1 MFKKCLL
8 LFLLLTIPVYAG
20 EVENAI
26 AKGDNI
32 FLYMF
37 SPKCKYCVMFSPTYN
52 KLSKI
57 YDGQYSFFKVD
68 SSTKYG
74 RSLMYEFGGTYVP
87 YVVLINSKKKQALHI
102 PPPCLMD
109 RVCIEAEMKT
119 FRKG

>member
-52 KLSKI
+52 KLSK
-57 YDGQYSFFKVD
+57 YMTDNTHFLK
-68 SSTKYG
+68 
-74 RSLMYEFGGTYVP
+74 
-87 YVVLINSKKKQALHI
+87 
-102 PPPCLMD
+102 
-109 RVCIEAEMKT
+109 
-119 FRKG
+119 